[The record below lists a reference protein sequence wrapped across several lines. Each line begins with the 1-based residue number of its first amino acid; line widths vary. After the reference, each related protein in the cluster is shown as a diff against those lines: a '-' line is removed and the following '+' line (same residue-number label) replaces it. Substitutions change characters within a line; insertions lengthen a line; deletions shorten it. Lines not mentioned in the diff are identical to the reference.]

1 MVYWLRA
8 FVTLAAGVLFFTAT
22 AHAQTLEA
30 KARRDAAVADFR
42 KVCAQQYDA
51 YVRTYVPHPS
61 VRSRDPGAEILA
73 LWTFIDARSLTNEL
87 HAAAALRPI
96 NEIRIFINNAETA
109 LSANPSPGNYLGL
122 CARKLALHHALHGV
136 PGYDHHSV
144 GGGST
149 SAPAPSPQA
158 ARKPA
163 PKAAAPAEKLPPAR
177 PAKMAPWS
185 PKALPARQATLS
197 PRLAAERADIM
208 AACTASLLRAHP
220 GQPRGEIA
228 LEYETQLLDD
238 TTLGASS
245 QELAKKV
252 SRLDSWIASNAGSPE
267 LPSYR
272 LGKCLI
278 QRRIAQLEGAP
289 LATGAVD
296 GTLTPLSIAG
306 QTPPSKQEGKDA
318 KIIASDGKSAMDCV
332 KLVELTKTDSST
344 SGGGRV
350 LSNQCSGPVEIV
362 WCISPGECQR
372 GSGNAWT
379 VAAGR
384 SWPVSAQGEVR
395 WAACHGANTAA
406 HVKGSFG
413 LRYYCSAPAKK

>member
-1 MVYWLRA
+1 MRSIELVRCNGRVVGNVRRFSRGAVLAIAMLSVPAQAQRPSYSPGELDILRFCSAQIA
-8 FVTLAAGVLFFTAT
+8 FEGQKMRRAGRVFNSHEDVTDFLFYRFFENMKFMNRQELERRLASHSEEQYRPGFGYESGICAY
-22 AHAQTLEA
+22 
-30 KARRDAAVADFR
+30 KRRM
-42 KVCAQQYDA
+42 QQLD
-51 YVRTYVPHPS
+51 
-61 VRSRDPGAEILA
+61 
-73 LWTFIDARSLTNEL
+73 
-87 HAAAALRPI
+87 
-96 NEIRIFINNAETA
+96 
-109 LSANPSPGNYLGL
+109 NPSILGT
-122 CARKLALHHALHGV
+122 
-136 PGYDHHSV
+136 S
-144 GGGST
+144 
-149 SAPAPSPQA
+149 SAPRS
-158 ARKPA
+158 A
-163 PKAAAPAEKLPPAR
+163 PKVAAPAEKLPPAR
-177 PAKMAPWS
+177 PAETAPWS

-197 PRLAAERADIM
+197 PSLAAERADIM

-252 SRLDSWIASNAGSPE
+252 SRLDNWIASNAGSPE

-306 QTPPSKQEGKDA
+306 QTPPSKQQGKDA

-332 KLVELTKTDSST
+332 KLVELAKTDSST